1 MESSRAPPP
10 HRPRE
15 DGLADPAG
23 TSRSNLAAALGLL
36 SRWRLSKPK
45 RMARV
50 GQCGVRRTGSSGLT
64 TSVRWVGQGGVR
76 RTGSSGLTTSV
87 RWVGQGGVRRTG
99 SSGLT
104 TSMRC
109 VALAGTRTPTSPV
122 MTRSQ
127 KEEWK

>member
-76 RTGSSGLTTSV
+76 RTGSSGLTTS
-87 RWVGQGGVRRTG
+87 
-99 SSGLT
+99 
-104 TSMRC
+104 MRC